1 MTEIT
6 MMGGLRFLWY
16 IFERTFWGGGVN
28 LYGEG
33 ARVCLLLSLGLFTS
47 MYILEY
53 SYT

>member
-1 MTEIT
+1 MSMTEIT
-6 MMGGLRFLWY
+6 MMGGFDSCGIFLSVRF
-16 IFERTFWGGGVN
+16 GGVN